1 MEIVA
6 KDRERLRSLAAKASE
21 ILNSAEMNERRKR
34 WDRTNR
40 LLERTVPFVIE
51 DNGTFFADLAPKPAC
66 EGALAREFEAQLLGV
81 IANYELIDDDR
92 VFPPFLQ
99 IQWMISRPSLCPNLE
114 VKRVP
119 DATGRELG
127 YETNTPLADLEK
139 GLKTLTRGEFKV
151 DREKTLRKLE
161 EAKGAFG
168 DLLPAKLVNNHVTGA
183 PSSMSQKAVHWMG
196 MDNFYMA
203 MIDQPENVH
212 RLFDAIAMESQD
224 FLDWM
229 IDEDLVRPNGGEF
242 WCGSGSIAYSEE
254 LPRRPLDENSHWLP
268 EDCWGFT
275 EAQEAV
281 GVSNEMFA
289 EFIFPY
295 MERVAKRYGLVYYG
309 CCEPVHSLWS
319 TISKLKNLR
328 KTTVSPWCDQRI
340 VAEAAGKSI
349 VLSRKPHPMKLC
361 GEAFDAEDFSKHVK
375 ESMDIAKD
383 NFIELIFRDTCTL
396 NGSMKGRV
404 AEACS
409 IVKSLAG
416 R

>member
-51 DNGTFFADLAPKPAC
+51 DNGTFFAELAPKPVC

-92 VFPPFLQ
+92 VFPPYLQ
-99 IQWMISRPSLCPNLE
+99 VQWMISRPSVCPNLE

-139 GLKTLTRGEFKV
+139 GLKTLARGEFKV
-151 DREKTLRKLE
+151 DREGTLRKQE
-161 EAKGAFG
+161 EAKAAFG
-168 DLLPAKLVNNHVTGA
+168 DLLPAKIVNNHVTGA
-183 PSSMSQKAVHWMG
+183 PSSMSQKAVLWMG

-212 RLFDAIAMESQD
+212 RLFDFISTESQD

-229 IDEDLVRPNGGEF
+229 IKEDLVRPNGGEF

-254 LPRRPLDENSHWLP
+254 LPRRPLDESGHWLP

-319 TISKLKNLR
+319 TISKLKNVR
-328 KTTVSPWCDQRI
+328 KTTISPWCDQR
-340 VAEAAGKSI
+340 VMAEAAGKSV

-361 GEAFDAEDFSKHVK
+361 GESFDAEDFSKHVK
-375 ESMDIAKD
+375 ETLDIAKD
-383 NFIELIFRDTCTL
+383 NYVELIFRDTCTL
-396 NGSMKGRV
+396 SGAMKGRV
-404 AEACS
+404 AEACA
-409 IVKSLAG
+409 IVKRLAG